1 MDSWKF
7 FSLEVSSQ
15 QLALLG
21 KETKDQF
28 IFEVETLAAVIAY
41 ILWAPLLKSQFCLIY
56 IDNEGMKFSLM
67 KGFSEN
73 PCACKLVLRFA

>member
-41 ILWAPLLKSQFCLIY
+41 ILWAPLLKS
-56 IDNEGMKFSLM
+56 
-67 KGFSEN
+67 
-73 PCACKLVLRFA
+73 